1 MYDGHGGCQAAHHCA
16 QRLHRNLLKQVGGA
30 RFCCSAP
37 GADDLGGGGP
47 DGLTEA
53 LVRAYLATDEELAGS
68 EACTGTTAVAAL
80 VQPTHILVANTGDSR
95 AVLLRGAQAV
105 ALSDD
110 HKAEREDE
118 RARVEAAGGHVVS
131 WNGPRVMGVLSMS
144 RALGDHF
151 LRPYVIPDPELTLT
165 PRAPEDRLLILASD
179 GLWDVLSNQEA
190 CNIAKFALKKARES
204 GVKSGKEAAQLAAVR
219 LVKTALGK
227 GSGDNISVIV
237 VDLSDGQ

>member
-37 GADDLGGGGP
+37 GADDLGGGEP

-237 VDLSDGQ
+237 VDLGDGQ